1 MTGPFQT
8 VEDNGRCQ
16 RQTADPEGWSCVSE
30 PLDQVDD
37 LLTTPLDGQE
47 YVRLTVLYNAV
58 RELPLVTLR
67 FCGSALAGIGLH
79 RRQWIGRNGDTR
91 TFVAAMSVRAIFL
104 PRGTNSTNIRR
115 RIKGTSK
122 VLFDALARIKRVAA
136 TQLPV
141 LIRGETGTGKE
152 LVARL
157 VHDESERRRG
167 PYKPVNCA
175 AIPETLLESMLFG
188 HKRGA
193 FTGALEQRGIFLA
206 ATGGTLFLDEIGE
219 MPLSLQVKVL
229 RVLEEATIRPLGSD
243 ADIRVD
249 VRIVSASHRDLQKMV
264 ATGDFRRDLYH
275 RLKVY
280 AVDLPALRE
289 RGRDIVI
296 LARYFLKRLYPSKR
310 LSRDTEQLLLSQK
323 WPGNIRELSNVIEAA
338 SVDAGRTVHPKH
350 VLYHLDSDGGVFRT
364 DANGSPHDKIL
375 AVVGR
380 TGSASPAEIREEVSL
395 PRTTV
400 RRALNGM
407 VAAEVLQ
414 RIGGGR
420 RTRYA
425 KPNSANTDPVIARQ
439 LLTVQYVEEAGR
451 ITRNQCTETTGT
463 SIRTAGRDL
472 GRLVKLG
479 RLVQDGQNGNAGGY
493 VLASRRPDPQASDD

>member
-1 MTGPFQT
+1 MRG
-8 VEDNGRCQ
+8 
-16 RQTADPEGWSCVSE
+16 
-30 PLDQVDD
+30 
-37 LLTTPLDGQE
+37 
-47 YVRLTVLYNAV
+47 
-58 RELPLVTLR
+58 LPLVTLR

-91 TFVAAMSVRAIFL
+91 AFVAAMSVRAIFL

-115 RIKGTSK
+115 RIKGTSR
-122 VLFDALARIKRVAA
+122 VLFDALARIKRVAT

-157 VHDESERRRG
+157 VHDQSERRRG

-193 FTGALEQRGIFLA
+193 FTGALEQRGIFLT

-219 MPLSLQVKVL
+219 MSVPLQVKVL
-229 RVLEEATIRPLGSD
+229 RVLEEGTIQPLGSD

-289 RGRDIVI
+289 RGHDIVI
-296 LARYFLKRLYPSKR
+296 LARYFLKRRYPSKR

-323 WPGNIRELSNVIEAA
+323 WPGNIRELGNVIEAA

-380 TGSASPAEIREEVSL
+380 TGSASHGSRGGAP
-395 PRTTV
+395 TD
-400 RRALNGM
+400 RRWQEDAL
-407 VAAEVLQ
+407 
-414 RIGGGR
+414 R
-420 RTRYA
+420 
-425 KPNSANTDPVIARQ
+425 ARG
-439 LLTVQYVEEAGR
+439 E
-451 ITRNQCTETTGT
+451 
-463 SIRTAGRDL
+463 
-472 GRLVKLG
+472 
-479 RLVQDGQNGNAGGY
+479 
-493 VLASRRPDPQASDD
+493 SRSSTFM